1 MLSRFKVSWR
11 IGAGMVLLMLLMAA
25 STSQMLFG
33 ILHTQEQFVGL
44 ASVGKNANALRDVEK
59 SFIEANLLARQFRT
73 SMERTFFDALNA
85 QLETSKAL
93 LKIAEEGM
101 NTESGRQQ
109 ITEMKG
115 LLNNYQT
122 DAEKLAALISQR
134 NEVVQKE
141 LDVLGPEITR
151 SLQTLQDKNT
161 SSKAAQLLREQFLEL
176 RLEAMKFLLS
186 NKPEHAD
193 KIFRLE
199 KALEESF
206 SLLASEGLADDHA
219 SAKVVAYVNA
229 FKRLD
234 NIIRQRNT
242 LFESHMIATIDK
254 AISMANLMAAQHVD
268 EQQDITAKESEKLTS
283 LRLSSLI
290 IAAIALGLGTAS
302 SVFITRSIVRPLRS
316 AVDTVAALAAGR
328 TDIILHQDDHET
340 EIGELSRACIHLHQA
355 VGRNI
360 TLQSMVEN
368 LTMPIMMCDK
378 DFSITYLNNAAK
390 QALRK
395 IERHLPVSVDRM
407 VGSNIDV
414 FHKNPS
420 HQRGVLKDRIKLPA
434 HSVFKVGEEWLSLT
448 ANQLPSTDGNF
459 CGAFI
464 DWRFVTDEKNAEES
478 VKRAQ
483 SSINAMIT
491 SAREGNLGERID
503 ASVFEGFYR
512 ELAESMNSLLDTVI
526 RPVNAAIEV
535 VRHLAKG
542 DLTYTMDGEF
552 AGSFGDMQ
560 QALNETILQLRDLVK
575 RIKEMSEAVSGSAS
589 EIADGSQDLSS
600 RTESQAS
607 SLEETAA
614 SMEEMTGTVKQNAHS
629 AREASTF
636 SSETRQVAERG
647 GEVVNS
653 AISAMQTI
661 EHSSQKIADII
672 GVIDEIAFQTNL
684 LALNAAVEA
693 ARAGEAGKGFAV
705 VASEVRAL
713 AGRSSSASKEIKMLI
728 QESVAQVKSGSE
740 LVNRTGET
748 LQEIISSVARV
759 ADIVSSIAHA
769 SQEQSIG
776 INQIN
781 TTVSQMDEMTQQN
794 AALVEQ
800 TAAASQSLAEKGE
813 ELRVLIGYFQLGRE
827 ELASRDARRT
837 AAAETPAPAKSAN
850 GRRARPA
857 NSVRSPKMNGQHAP
871 VEAGWEEF

>member
-33 ILHTQEQFVGL
+33 ILHTQEQFVEL
-44 ASVGKNANALRDVEK
+44 ASVGKEANALRDVEK
-59 SFIEANLLARQFRT
+59 GFIKANLLARQFRT
-73 SMERTFFDALNA
+73 SMEREFFDALNE
-85 QLETSKAL
+85 QLGTTNQL
-93 LKIAEEGM
+93 LKESEERID
-101 NTESGRQQ
+101 TDEDRQQ
-109 ITEMKG
+109 IEEMRS
-115 LLNNYQT
+115 LLEIYQA
-122 DAEKLAALISQR
+122 DALKLAALINER

-141 LDVLGPEITR
+141 LDVLGPKISR
-151 SLQTLQDKNT
+151 AMQQLQEKNVG
-161 SSKAAQLLREQFLEL
+161 SKASQMLAEQFLEL
-176 RLEAMKFLLS
+176 RLEAMKFLLN
-186 NKPEHAD
+186 NKAQHAET
-193 KIFRLE
+193 IFQLE
-199 KALEESF
+199 KALGESF
-206 SLLASEGLADDHA
+206 SLLSSEGLEDQALSTDVT
-219 SAKVVAYVNA
+219 SYVGA
-229 FKRLD
+229 FRRVND
-234 NIIRQRNT
+234 IIQKRNT
-242 LFESHMIATIDK
+242 LFDSHMTVGIEK
-254 AISMANLMAAQHVD
+254 AISMANLLAAQHVE
-268 EQQDITAKESEKLTS
+268 EQLDITTRETEQLAS

-290 IAAIALGLGTAS
+290 IAAIALGFGTLA
-302 SVFITRSIVRPLRS
+302 SVFITRSIVRPLRG
-316 AVDTVAALAAGR
+316 AVDTVAALASGR
-328 TDIILHQDDHET
+328 TDITLHQDVYDT
-340 EIGELSRACIHLHQA
+340 EIGELSRACVHLHQA
-355 VGRNI
+355 VERNI

-368 LTMPIMMCDK
+368 LTMPIMMCDR

-390 QALRK
+390 IALRK

-407 VGSNIDV
+407 VGSSIDI

-420 HQRGVLKDRIKLPA
+420 HQRGVLKDHIKLPA

-448 ANQLPSTDGNF
+448 ANQLPSVDGNF

-483 SSINAMIT
+483 SSINAMIAN
-491 SAREGNLGERID
+491 AREGKLSERIE
-503 ASVFEGFYR
+503 ATQFEGFYR

-560 QALNETILQLRDLVK
+560 EALNETILQLRDLVK

-614 SMEEMTGTVKQNAHS
+614 SMEEMTGTVKQNAQS
-629 AREASTF
+629 AREASSF

-653 AISAMQTI
+653 AIGAMQTI

-728 QESVAQVKSGSE
+728 QESVAQVKNGSE

-748 LQEIISSVARV
+748 LQEIITSVARV

-827 ELASRDARRT
+827 ELTSRDARR
-837 AAAETPAPAKSAN
+837 APAAETRPPAKATAV
-850 GRRARPA
+850 RRARPA
-857 NSVRSPKMNGQHAP
+857 NTPRPAKMNGQHAP